1 MPDANPESADPL
13 ARGSIVEALAQ
24 RIRQRILRNDIP
36 PGAQLRQEAL
46 AERYGVSRIPVREA
60 LRQLEAEGLVAF
72 NPNRSVTVS
81 ALSVAEAEELF
92 DLRLLIETDLI
103 GRGAEI
109 ASAAD
114 HDAARQALA
123 LSQAAY
129 SSGDASQ
136 WGEHNQAFHAC
147 LYAPAGRP
155 QSLVLV
161 QALNAKTDR
170 YVRLQLS
177 LQADAPAR
185 AQSEHQRL
193 LDLYIERDIPGVR
206 SMLRDHIGHVR
217 TMLLEALHLDPEFS
231 GEV

>member
-1 MPDANPESADPL
+1 LPDAPSHTADPI
-13 ARGSIVEALAQ
+13 ARGSIVDTLAR
-24 RIRQRILRNDIP
+24 RIRQRILRNEIP

-46 AERYGVSRIPVREA
+46 AESYGVSRIPVREA

-103 GRGAEI
+103 GRGAEA
-109 ASAAD
+109 ASPVD
-114 HDAARQALA
+114 HAAAREALA
-123 LSQAAY
+123 RSQAAY
-129 SSGDASQ
+129 SGGDASQ

-147 LYAPAGRP
+147 LYAPAARP

-193 LDLYIERDIPGVR
+193 LDLYIARDISGVR
-206 SMLRDHIGHVR
+206 TMLQDHIGHVR
-217 TMLLEALHLDPEFS
+217 TMLLEALRSDPEFS
-231 GEV
+231 GEA